1 MSGPNEQMPLPD
13 AAAEA
18 DGASAG
24 ARLRA
29 ARERKGMSVVEA
41 ADALRVDPVL
51 VEALE
56 RDDYAALGAPVFAKG
71 HLRRYA
77 MLTGESIDELLLLY
91 HQRAGVQ
98 EVLPLVTPGTTPAPL
113 RPPREFPAAL
123 LLVVL
128 VAAGAAGLWWWYE
141 QPVERPV
148 PIGSR
153 GADVV
158 AASDE
163 GTQARSASSWRAEA
177 IEAPVSESQ
186 DAGTFTD
193 VVADE
198 PSTAGPAGTDVPG
211 ETAPTAVPP
220 ATTSILPAG
229 AQDPSASTPGTA
241 DAGAEGQHALALTF
255 TGDSWVEVRDA
266 TGARLY
272 YGLGTAGMSRSLRG
286 TPPFEISLGR
296 YADVIVELN
305 GERQTI
311 PPEAIRGN
319 TARFTISPTGTASAR

>member
-113 RPPREFPAAL
+113 RPPREVPAAL

-186 DAGTFTD
+186 DAGTFPTSRRTSRPRPGPPGRTCRGRPRRPRCRPRRR
-193 VVADE
+193 
-198 PSTAGPAGTDVPG
+198 PSCRPARRIRPRPRPG
-211 ETAPTAVPP
+211 RRMP
-220 ATTSILPAG
+220 G
-229 AQDPSASTPGTA
+229 QRAST
-241 DAGAEGQHALALTF
+241 
-255 TGDSWVEVRDA
+255 R
-266 TGARLY
+266 
-272 YGLGTAGMSRSLRG
+272 SRSRSRA
-286 TPPFEISLGR
+286 TPGSR
-296 YADVIVELN
+296 SAT
-305 GERQTI
+305 R
-311 PPEAIRGN
+311 R
-319 TARFTISPTGTASAR
+319 ARASITASAPRA